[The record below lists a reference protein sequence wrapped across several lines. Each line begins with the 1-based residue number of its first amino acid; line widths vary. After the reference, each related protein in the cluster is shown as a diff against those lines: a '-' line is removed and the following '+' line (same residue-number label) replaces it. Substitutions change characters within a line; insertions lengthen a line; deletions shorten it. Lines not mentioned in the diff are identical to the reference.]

1 MAVPYTFATATSA
14 IPLSQLDSNFA
25 TAITLG
31 NTAVYLGNT
40 TTTLNNL
47 TLGNVSITS
56 VGTTFPNSYL
66 SNSSVTIN
74 GSSVA
79 LGGSATITANAAAT
93 LTISTGLSGTS
104 YNGGTA
110 VTIAIDS
117 TVATLT
123 GTQTLTNKTL
133 TSPTLTTPAL
143 GTPASGVL
151 TNATGLPISTGVSGL
166 GTGVATALAVNTGS
180 AGAVV
185 LVNGALGTPSSGTLT
200 NATGLPLTTGVTGI
214 LTGTNGGTGVNNGSN
229 TITIAGNLSHTGA
242 FTQTI
247 AATANT
253 SVTLPTSGTIISS
266 VTALSGAVTGTPS
279 STTYLRGDGTW
290 ATVSAGS
297 GSSISNGT
305 SNVTVNSSGGTVT
318 VATAGNTVATFDT
331 SGNLGLGVTPTAW
344 GSGYSVIQLKS
355 NGSIWSN
362 GSVPA
367 TSIADNYYANA
378 SGADR
383 YLANGY
389 ASQMLQQNGAFKWLT
404 APNNSSGIGAAITF
418 TQAMTL
424 DASGNLLVGTTT
436 AIDVTTGTADGQT
449 LYSGGR
455 TDFSRSAQPT
465 LNLRRRTSDGSIVQ
479 FFRDTT
485 SVGSISV
492 TASAT
497 AFNTSSDYRL
507 KNTVAPMT
515 GALAKVAQLKPVS
528 YKWNVD
534 NSDGEGFIAHEL
546 AEVCPH
552 AVTGEKDAVDADGK
566 PVYQGIDT
574 SFLVATL
581 TAAIQELSEELNA
594 LKAKVGI

>member
-166 GTGVATALAVNTGS
+166 GTGVATFLATPTSANLATAVTDETGS
-180 AGAVV
+180 GA
-185 LVNGALGTPSSGTLT
+185 LVFATSPTLVTPILGTPTSATLT

-266 VTALSGAVTGTPS
+266 VTALPGAVTGTPS
-279 STTYLRGDGTW
+279 SSNYLRGDGTW
-290 ATVSAGS
+290 ATLSS
-297 GSSISNGT
+297 NSISNGT

-318 VATAGNTVATFDT
+318 IATAGTTALTVDT
-331 SGNLGLGVTPTAW
+331 SQKVGIGTSSPAGLLDV
-344 GSGYSVIQLKS
+344 SGGASNVQIYLRNNSYSS
-355 NGSIWSN
+355 
-362 GSVPA
+362 
-367 TSIADNYYANA
+367 NYYQNTGGTSGVSFPA
-378 SGADR
+378 SQAYVWD
-383 YLANGY
+383 ANGTERMRID
-389 ASQMLQQNGAFKWLT
+389 S
-404 APNNSSGIGAAITF
+404 
-418 TQAMTL
+418 
-424 DASGNLLVGTTT
+424 SGNLLVGTTT
-436 AIDVTTGTADGQT
+436 NPNGIKSRVKGTNGDQYEIDNNGSQFTSFYISNNGTIKVSSYWDNTNAKYQIVAVSNGVYLASGGVAWVAASDERKKDIIEPITNATNKVSKLRAVIGKYKTDEEGTRRSFLIAQDVQAVFPEAVDVTNPDELG
-449 LYSGGR
+449 LSYSEII
-455 TDFSRSAQPT
+455 P
-465 LNLRRRTSDGSIVQ
+465 L
-479 FFRDTT
+479 
-485 SVGSISV
+485 
-492 TASAT
+492 
-497 AFNTSSDYRL
+497 
-507 KNTVAPMT
+507 
-515 GALAKVAQLKPVS
+515 
-528 YKWNVD
+528 
-534 NSDGEGFIAHEL
+534 
-546 AEVCPH
+546 
-552 AVTGEKDAVDADGK
+552 
-566 PVYQGIDT
+566 
-574 SFLVATL
+574 LVAAIKEQNTTIESLETRL
-581 TAAIQELSEELNA
+581 TALER
-594 LKAKVGI
+594 KA

>member
-331 SGNLGLGVTPTAW
+331 SGNL
-344 GSGYSVIQLKS
+344 
-355 NGSIWSN
+355 
-362 GSVPA
+362 
-367 TSIADNYYANA
+367 
-378 SGADR
+378 
-383 YLANGY
+383 
-389 ASQMLQQNGAFKWLT
+389 
-404 APNNSSGIGAAITF
+404 
-418 TQAMTL
+418 
-424 DASGNLLVGTTT
+424 LVGTTT